1 MTEATKVPKLKRNDR
16 TTETRE
22 KTVRRKAWAPP
33 SRLDAPEPP
42 PGYKHRWIRVES
54 GGADDRANVS
64 AKLREGYELVR
75 ADEYPDFDSGV
86 QDDGKHAGVIGV
98 GGLLLARIPEET
110 LPSTERQQ
118 LLQLPRH
125 LVRVGHPESNQW
137 ERRKPGA
144 ELSRRGEVAV
154 KCEASCSSW
163 PLP

>member
-42 PGYKHRWIRVES
+42 PGYKHRWIRMES

-110 LPSTERQQ
+110 AEERQEYYSSRTHDQ
-118 LLQLPRH
+118 IRAADNDLLKTNVNSSMKINAPERQSKVSLGGPRS
-125 LVRVGHPESNQW
+125 GSE
-137 ERRKPGA
+137 
-144 ELSRRGEVAV
+144 
-154 KCEASCSSW
+154 
-163 PLP
+163 

>member
-1 MTEATKVPKLKRNDR
+1 MTKATKVPKLKRSDR

-110 LPSTERQQ
+110 ADERQEYYSSRTHDQ
-118 LLQLPRH
+118 IRAADNDLLKTNVNSSMKINAPERQSKVSLGGPRS
-125 LVRVGHPESNQW
+125 GSE
-137 ERRKPGA
+137 
-144 ELSRRGEVAV
+144 
-154 KCEASCSSW
+154 
-163 PLP
+163 

>member
-1 MTEATKVPKLKRNDR
+1 MTEATKVPKLKRSDR

-110 LPSTERQQ
+110 AEERQENYSSRTHDQ
-118 LLQLPRH
+118 IRAADNDLLKTNVNSSMKINAPERQSKVSLGGPRS
-125 LVRVGHPESNQW
+125 GSE
-137 ERRKPGA
+137 
-144 ELSRRGEVAV
+144 
-154 KCEASCSSW
+154 
-163 PLP
+163 